1 MIPALHTALGRL
13 TTCCYRQTPV
23 TNTDE
28 SPRQPALVAT
38 STSALSFSSIPVVFR
53 AIAAE
58 TSAMATEAAAKLAT
72 SSADSDNLERNL
84 DRMIRNIRSSG
95 VWNEGGG
102 DIAPFAMMC
111 MLQRPLLIFDAKHS
125 AHDPLLRTEKMS
137 GQLPIILERSRYANG
152 SEYAHYAA
160 VTPIAFRGGWKAVPI
175 RHDGDC
181 FYRALIAAR
190 DRRQDKDIESA
201 EVQTLRQQLADYIA
215 ANRADYLP
223 FAAQG

>member
-23 TNTDE
+23 ANTDE
-28 SPRQPALVAT
+28 SQRQPALVAP
-38 STSALSFSSIPVVFR
+38 SRLVVPSRSAPSLSSIPVVFR

-58 TSAMATEAAAKLAT
+58 TSAKATEAAAKLAT
-72 SSADSDNLERNL
+72 SSAGSDNLERNL
-84 DRMIRNIRSSG
+84 DRMIRNIRTSG
-95 VWNEGGG
+95 IWNEEGG
-102 DIAPFAMMC
+102 DIAPFAMMS

-125 AHDPLLRTEKMS
+125 AHDALLRTEKMS

-175 RHDGDC
+175 RHDGD
-181 FYRALIAAR
+181 
-190 DRRQDKDIESA
+190 
-201 EVQTLRQQLADYIA
+201 
-215 ANRADYLP
+215 
-223 FAAQG
+223 